1 MKHNNMRLR
10 NAKLYVNFGRHLG
23 VTAMLLSNHSGY
35 SLEAGVDEVGRGC
48 LAGPV
53 VAAAVILPIDY
64 RHPLLNDSKMLTKKQ
79 RELLRLD
86 IVKDALAWAIG
97 EASPAEIDE
106 VNILNATYIAM
117 HRALEKLGREPEY
130 LLVDGNRFKPYGQV
144 PHSCMVKGDGR
155 YLSIA
160 AASVLAK
167 TYRDD
172 LMCTLAETHPHYG
185 WEQNVGYPT
194 RLHRNGIAL
203 HGATEHHRLSFTL
216 LPKH

>member
-1 MKHNNMRLR
+1 
-10 NAKLYVNFGRHLG
+10 
-23 VTAMLLSNHSGY
+23 MLLSNHSGHA
-35 SLEAGVDEVGRGC
+35 LEAGVDEVGRGC

-53 VAAAVILPIDY
+53 VAAAVILPFDY
-64 RHPLLNDSKMLTKKQ
+64 RHALLNDSKTLSKKQ

-86 IVKDALAWAIG
+86 IEKDAIAWAIG

-106 VNILNATYIAM
+106 VNILNATYRAM
-117 HRALEKLGREPEY
+117 HRALEKLGQEPMY
-130 LLVDGNRFKPYGQV
+130 LLVDGNRFKPYKQV

-172 LMCTLAETHPHYG
+172 LMCTLAAAHPYYG
-185 WEQNVGYPT
+185 WEKNAGYPT
-194 RLHRNGIAL
+194 RRHRDGIA
-203 HGATEHHRLSFTL
+203 HYGTTTHHRQSFTL
-216 LPKH
+216 LPKQDVL

>member
-1 MKHNNMRLR
+1 M
-10 NAKLYVNFGRHLG
+10 
-23 VTAMLLSNHSGY
+23 MLLSNHSGY
-35 SLEAGVDEVGRGC
+35 NLEAGVDEVGRGC

-53 VAAAVILPIDY
+53 VAAAVILPVDY
-64 RHPLLNDSKMLTKKQ
+64 RHSLLNDSKKLTRKQ

-86 IVKDALAWAIG
+86 IVRDAQAWAVG

-106 VNILNATYIAM
+106 VNILQATYRAM

-130 LLVDGNRFKPYGQV
+130 LLVDGNRFKPYRQV

-172 LMCTLAETHPHYG
+172 LMCTLAEMHPCYG
-185 WEQNVGYPT
+185 WEQNAGYPT

-203 HGATEHHRLSFTL
+203 HGTTAHHRLSFTL
-216 LPKH
+216 LPKQPESLQGDI